1 MKKKMRFSNN
11 VEGRTLSGSSGEAGN
26 ERQERR
32 QRRASLRPSPQA
44 QCHHCC
50 GGGAPSSI
58 QPAIACMSLS
68 DRHELG
74 LLAQAGGIREVAGG
88 ISPLRIIFWYK

>member
-1 MKKKMRFSNN
+1 MKKKMRFSNK

-26 ERQERR
+26 EREERR
-32 QRRASLRPSPQA
+32 QRRASLRPFPQA
-44 QCHHCC
+44 QGHHYC

-58 QPAIACMSLS
+58 PPSITCGWLS
-68 DRHELG
+68 GRHELG